1 MLIKFLETVF
11 SDLSQE
17 DSKRAI
23 CNAENL
29 DNVSVAKLKLV
40 NFLLR
45 KSATVGP
52 EDGNV
57 GENVL
62 KILELGAGTGACSI
76 AVAALTKAFVYC
88 TDLKEFQYLI
98 DQNIGLN
105 FNYFKGASKVMS
117 YELDWSKIELS
128 DLKNE
133 AFDLFLVSDC
143 IYYEESVEPLFIALD
158 HFCSNDAIVV
168 MSIEDRTEKTKLVEK
183 FWSLM
188 DGSFTW
194 HEISVHEQNE
204 LFRCDEIHLFVIY
217 KTAINKDK

>member
-1 MLIKFLETVF
+1 M
-11 SDLSQE
+11 
-17 DSKRAI
+17 
-23 CNAENL
+23 
-29 DNVSVAKLKLV
+29 
-40 NFLLR
+40 
-45 KSATVGP
+45 G
-52 EDGNV
+52 G
-57 GENVL
+57 NVL

-105 FNYFKGASKVMS
+105 FDYFKGASKVMS

-133 AFDLFLVSDC
+133 AFDLILVSDC
-143 IYYEESVEPLFIALD
+143 IYYEESVEPLFRALD

-194 HEISVHEQNE
+194 HEISVHEQNK